1 MIYKHSKLIL
11 ASSQDPLTSLNQSV
25 KNEEINSHDDIKSEY
40 YLGEQFETYSRQ
52 DGYSQT
58 PSRSATGK
66 TVSIKDEIYEDN
78 LGDSTICSSQA
89 STIYSD
95 DISTLHDGMHYDLL
109 LQDDESDNE
118 STSTLVSDE
127 PLVQEGKLLKFK
139 LS

>member
-1 MIYKHSKLIL
+1 MDRSIKG
-11 ASSQDPLTSLNQSV
+11 
-25 KNEEINSHDDIKSEY
+25 EEINSQDDIKSEY
-40 YLGEQFETYSRQ
+40 YLGEQFETYSRR
-52 DGYSQT
+52 DGYSQI
-58 PSRSATGK
+58 PSRSVTSK
-66 TVSIKDEIYEDN
+66 TVSVKDEVYEDH

-127 PLVQEGKLLKFK
+127 PLVQEGKNFKKF
-139 LS
+139 